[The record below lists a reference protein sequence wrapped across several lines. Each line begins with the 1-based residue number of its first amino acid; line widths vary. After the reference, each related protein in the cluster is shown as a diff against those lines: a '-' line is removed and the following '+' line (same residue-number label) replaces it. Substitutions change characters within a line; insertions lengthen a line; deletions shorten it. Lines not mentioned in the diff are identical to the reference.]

1 MAEKCCCAE
10 CGVKLQELE
19 EKLEKLEIERD
30 AAIEEKEALVPEI
43 EELES
48 TVRNL
53 NKNVA
58 ELQKQVA
65 EQKTHIQQYHVK
77 VTKMMLKLKVL
88 EEKVAVHEKGSA
100 TLYVAQAASLFQQS
114 ICCELLPG
122 TFEGD
127 PSATI
132 KELVKY
138 LKGQKD
144 LPDDVN
150 DDLEMA
156 RSKWE
161 YIRQK
166 LGWTKWNDDIWPWK
180 FNSLPDDLKAIIT
193 LKRVRVYSA
202 HPPTIELREA
212 MKRVPQVEVRESAR
226 PYIRNF
232 IGSIEEKMRC
242 LNLSHEGIEELRR
255 SGSK

>member
-1 MAEKCCCAE
+1 MAEKYCCAE

-19 EKLEKLEIERD
+19 ERLKELEIERD
-30 AAIEEKEALVPEI
+30 AAIEEKEALVTEN

-53 NKNVA
+53 KKNVA

-65 EQKTHIQQYHVK
+65 EQRTHIQQYHEK
-77 VTKMMLKLKVL
+77 ETKMTHKLNAL
-88 EEKVAVHEKGSA
+88 EEKVEVLEKGSA

-122 TFEGD
+122 TFKGD

-138 LKGQKD
+138 LKGQKE

-156 RSKWE
+156 RSKWR
-161 YIRQK
+161 YICQK
-166 LGWTKWNDDIWPWK
+166 LEWTRWDGRNWE
-180 FNSLPDDLKAIIT
+180 FNRLPNDLKAIIT
-193 LKRVRVYSA
+193 LKKVRVYSA

-212 MKRVPQVEVRESAR
+212 MKCVPHVKVRESAK

-232 IGSIEEKMRC
+232 IGSIEQKMRSC
-242 LNLSHEGIEELRR
+242 GLSHEGIEEFRH
-255 SGSK
+255 SGSN